1 VTGAWTIATGERHAA
16 ARRLHR
22 VHHCA
27 VAIRAPVAAQEFP
40 SRPLTLVVPFAAGG
54 STGLI
59 ARMMLPRMSEVL
71 GQQTIPPSATSSR
84 GGVQPSP
91 GRPHRNARG
100 GGWP

>member
-1 VTGAWTIATGERHAA
+1 M
-16 ARRLHR
+16 RRL
-22 VHHCA
+22 VAFIAGITCA

-71 GQQTIPPSATSSR
+71 GQQIVIENMGGAGQRTGRCGLVSRAIALRRRGTRDRPS
-84 GGVQPSP
+84 
-91 GRPHRNARG
+91 
-100 GGWP
+100 